1 MNFIRKILM
10 LLNREVPTETLIKR
24 GMKCGKNFSRQQ
36 GCFIDPSHC
45 WLISIGDDVTFSIR
59 VTVLAHDASTKAVT
73 GYTRIKKVNIGDN
86 VFVGANATILPGV
99 NIGNDAI
106 VAANSVVTK
115 DVPRG
120 CVVAGNP
127 ARVIFTAEEWAQK
140 IKAEFEN
147 SPVFSESYTM
157 RANVSDEMKKEMLE
171 KMGNQTAYV
180 E

>member
-140 IKAEFEN
+140 IKSEFEN